1 LGGPAAGALSG
12 ETGILLILCL
22 IARIDHYDEEVPMFG
37 SQILDVVAGM
47 VFIYLLLSI
56 ICTAANEMIASLFS
70 LRGRNLAKGIANL
83 LADKRIKCLD
93 ELFYD
98 HPLIKSLY
106 RGKRKPS
113 YIPGHT
119 FALAF
124 LDGIAPFEGKIEKP
138 ILQIREA
145 VSELKDDSELKRTL
159 SIFLNQAGDD
169 FAKLQTSIETWFNDS
184 MTRAAGW
191 YKRKSQFITIILA
204 VLLVGVTNA
213 DTLTIVKKLY
223 NDPVLRAAVVAQAQE
238 FAKQQPGVEAANP
251 ETKPEPT
258 PSGSSEDQGNFAL
271 AEPTTPV
278 AGNAKETFTQTFA
291 TLQQLGIPL
300 GWEFTPKEEEWVNK
314 VIGLLLTALAISL
327 GAPFWFDIL
336 NRITKIRS
344 TGLTPEATAKE
355 ENIEK
360 AA

>member
-1 LGGPAAGALSG
+1 
-12 ETGILLILCL
+12 
-22 IARIDHYDEEVPMFG
+22 VFG
-37 SQILDVVAGM
+37 SPILDVIAGM

-56 ICTAANEMIASLFS
+56 ICTAANEIIASMFS
-70 LRGRNLAKGIANL
+70 LRARNLAQGIANL
-83 LADKRIKCLD
+83 LADKRIKGLD

-113 YIPGHT
+113 YIPDHT

-124 LDGIAPFEGKIEKP
+124 LDGISPFEGKGKLAIP
-138 ILQIREA
+138 LIREA
-145 VSELKDDSELKRTL
+145 VSELKDDSELMRTL

-204 VLLVGVTNA
+204 VLLVGATNA

-251 ETKPEPT
+251 ETKPEPS
-258 PSGSSEDQGNFAL
+258 PSGSSGDQGGL
-271 AEPTTPV
+271 APSEPTAPV
-278 AGNAKETFTQTFA
+278 AGNANETFTQTF
-291 TLQQLGIPL
+291 TIFQQLGLPL
-300 GWEFTPKEEEWVNK
+300 GWESTPKKEEWVNK

-336 NRITKIRS
+336 DKITKIRS
-344 TGLTPEATAKE
+344 SGAEPKSTTKDEKKE
-355 ENIEK
+355 K
-360 AA
+360 P